1 MCNKDNSKCH
11 ASCLFKNIFFE
22 FMNSYKLLTRY
33 KYFVMN
39 MIMYYIILHINIKI
53 CKYMFQKKG

>member
-1 MCNKDNSKCH
+1 
-11 ASCLFKNIFFE
+11 
-22 FMNSYKLLTRY
+22 MNSYKLLTRY